1 MCNHVCKQITLLLA
15 AILIAHLIPKESHWR
30 FSGRAIA
37 NSFLK
42 WSPEPGKKIGMIHF
56 HVIGDGYLEWENTKM
71 PLENHTF
78 FHIYGKF
85 PNMKFVSD
93 KGSVKA
99 EAHLFV

>member
-30 FSGRAIA
+30 FSGRAVA

-42 WSPEPGKKIGMIHF
+42 WSPEPGKQKGMIHF

-71 PLENHTF
+71 PLENHSF

-85 PNMKFVSD
+85 PNMKFISD
-93 KGSVKA
+93 KGSVKV